1 MSHAGVVRQFL
12 EDGGQN
18 RFCFKPLRAAR
29 FSMKAF
35 LQTQTARLSS
45 HLPDSDEEP
54 LRKKTDVRE
63 ETKLD
68 ALDLLLVML
77 AADQDEQP
85 IIFLGQRN

>member
-1 MSHAGVVRQFL
+1 MMELCAVGTDFDQ
-12 EDGGQN
+12 
-18 RFCFKPLRAAR
+18 
-29 FSMKAF
+29 MKTL
-35 LQTQTARLSS
+35 LQTHTARLSS

-68 ALDLLLVML
+68 ALDLPLVML

-85 IIFLGQRN
+85 IIFLGLRN